1 MASPCRGG
9 VALMQLKITAD
20 TSMSFEVEVN
30 GVTRLLQ
37 MVSGDWKLVD
47 PGKAYEYT
55 FVAQGRV
62 PWQRALAKAI
72 EKMSP
77 IQ

>member
-1 MASPCRGG
+1 
-9 VALMQLKITAD
+9 MQIRITAD
-20 TSMSFEVEVN
+20 TSMAFEIEVD

-37 MVSGDWKLVD
+37 MISGDWKLVD
-47 PGKAYEYT
+47 PTRAYEYT

-72 EKMSP
+72 ERMSP

>member
-1 MASPCRGG
+1 
-9 VALMQLKITAD
+9 MQLKISAE
-20 TSMSFEVEVN
+20 TSMSFEIEVD

-37 MVSGDWKLVD
+37 MISGDWKLVD
-47 PGKAYEYT
+47 PHRAYEYT